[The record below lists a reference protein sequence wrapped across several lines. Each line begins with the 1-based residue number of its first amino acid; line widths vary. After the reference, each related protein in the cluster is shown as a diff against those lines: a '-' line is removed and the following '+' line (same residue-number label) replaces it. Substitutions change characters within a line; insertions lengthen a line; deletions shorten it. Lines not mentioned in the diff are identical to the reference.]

1 MTRTSGTYKWTYA
14 IHPAEDIR
22 MAAGAPRGRRVRVS
36 ASLLIGL
43 ALIVSGSTLL
53 FLSFTA
59 QLELN
64 EIGTTDDPELLQK
77 IARLED
83 QRDAFLV
90 ASIGTIFMGL
100 FAVAMLRERSAPMSL
115 PHAEMVS
122 SARMSQEMML
132 ALAIAGNATYLPAKH
147 GLSRERVFVS
157 SRKEEPRL
165 PAALSDD
172 LIITPGKDG
181 SSPGI
186 LLEPF
191 GLELLD
197 GIEKGLGASVVDVG
211 IEGAEGTLQVLKHA
225 MGVMRDFH
233 FKEREGKTL
242 LRVEYSGLRDA
253 CKTVRTERPDTCRQM
268 ACVGCSCLLTAAAR
282 ATGKAVS
289 VADVDNSTD
298 TVVFTLSMTD
308 W

>member
-1 MTRTSGTYKWTYA
+1 MYA
-14 IHPAEDIR
+14 IHPAEDVG
-22 MAAGAPRGRRVRVS
+22 MAAGPPRGRRVRVS

-43 ALIVSGSTLL
+43 ALIVCGSALL
-53 FLSFTA
+53 FLSFAA

-64 EIGTTDDPELLQK
+64 DIGTTDDPELLQR

-100 FAVAMLRERSAPMSL
+100 FAVALLRERSAPMSL

-132 ALAIAGNATYLPAKH
+132 ALAITGNATYLPAKH

-165 PAALSDD
+165 PVALSDD
-172 LIITPGKDG
+172 LVITPGKDG

-186 LLEPF
+186 LSEPF

-197 GIEKGLGASVVDVG
+197 NIEKRLRANVRDAG

-225 MGVMRDFH
+225 MGMMRDFH

-242 LRVEYSGLRDA
+242 LRVEYSGLREA
-253 CKTVRTERPDTCRQM
+253 CRTVRAERPETCRQM

-289 VADVDNSTD
+289 VVEVDNRTD
-298 TVVFTLSMTD
+298 TVVFTLSLTD